1 MTVSQTM
8 TSVSCIHKGKITI
21 KKNIGVPVRAKFM
34 QGNLRA
40 PDFSNKIERGN
51 KFSAWPINE
60 EKCQWLCQERR
71 TTKKS

>member
-1 MTVSQTM
+1 M

-51 KFSAWPINE
+51 K
-60 EKCQWLCQERR
+60 L
-71 TTKKS
+71 

>member
-1 MTVSQTM
+1 M
-8 TSVSCIHKGKITI
+8 TSVMKSLPVKTSFIDSIPNYDICVLHTQGKNNNY

-51 KFSAWPINE
+51 KF
-60 EKCQWLCQERR
+60 
-71 TTKKS
+71 